1 MTVLSPYSSKF
12 TDVLKESK
20 DLFNQ
25 GGLQTKEERTQF
37 IKSKGLDPDEFRK
50 TYKEYEEIEA
60 KGGAADL
67 AKPGLAA
74 GRLVLGTVGKIG
86 EGIQNIGEAFLP
98 ETTEAIS
105 KKYYDIVPE
114 SVERK
119 RQELF
124 APTMTGFEKFVTT
137 AGSIIV
143 PGTQAVK
150 GLSYAGKLANL
161 GKAGRLGTAA
171 KYGTGFA
178 LGATAVEK
186 PEDNIVNV
194 LAELSDTNVKDEQ
207 GKDIGTVGSLLNKI
221 KINPDDAASQK
232 YLKAFIGNLAFE
244 GVAGG
249 IFGAAK
255 YGISRDAVQKFV
267 AQPTKEFAK
276 NVTKG
281 VSKTADYVLPTAVKG
296 LGKKIK
302 RIASEELTSRMGLT
316 DKAFK
321 SLLQKEGRARDLI
334 TEAEGLTIALKKAAE
349 KEGLNV
355 KGKAGEQNLRL
366 LNMALNYKGPVG
378 ENFALRMLRKQG
390 KTETANVLNS
400 MRKKLDSFSEEI
412 RDNVATARFIK
423 SNPRMTIK
431 SLSKKYDVEPEELI
445 RLNPGLTDDAIKAGN
460 IERIELPSLKTTID
474 DNLGMYLNRTYRIFD
489 DPSYAKNIP
498 QKVQDDAINYL
509 KGLKDKKGNAL
520 LDEEEVGQML
530 YYLTKGLKNTDERKM
545 FFNTIGKRGG
555 KILSRRK
562 DIPVQIR
569 ALWGEVKDPFRSYVN
584 TFTKSGNLIAEHKF
598 RQEIAEE
605 ALKQGK
611 ATRETV
617 GGFPDKPVRGI
628 DEIDEGIS
636 FTESTLGLGGTN
648 TNINNPLKGLF
659 LDPSWKKAIEQGTDV
674 NINAGDGIFGSA
686 VRGWMNLKATSQA
699 AKTVYSIPTHGRNI
713 VGNLFISLANGTVN
727 PGNFRKAF
735 KATADRYK
743 GKMTPELREKI
754 GYYQRLGIIDSSL
767 DINSLRKAAGEGFKF
782 GPDGLIGK
790 AAEKSKLKFL
800 NKKTIQL
807 YEAEDNLFK
816 INNFENLKQRYKKAF
831 PDMSEEMLDKFT
843 AQRTRDMMPNY
854 NLVPKFFKRLRAMP
868 VGNFVA
874 FPAEMVRNTKNL
886 VKYSARDIGEGTIK
900 EVRDL
905 GYTGKIDEK
914 QLKGIGMTRAAG
926 ITAAALAG
934 DGIVET
940 SKAMFGVTDE
950 QEEALNK
957 IVAPW
962 ERGQNKVFTGPVTK
976 NSKGQIEVDY
986 MNLGPID
993 PYSYFKAPAKML
1005 ISAIINNKEYN
1016 DAEIND
1022 MFATSLGNIISPFA
1036 NPSMVAQEFM
1046 DIYDQ
1051 RKRIDGNSK
1060 LGSLVV
1066 GLGSTLTPGT
1076 VDFFLKRKK
1085 FYDSQEKLG
1094 EGREVNQYGFTIAP
1108 GEVDFPAFIG
1118 FRRQKINLSQGLGY
1132 NTGEH
1137 IKNMRRSKSIFANKA
1152 RDFSV
1157 DDPKE
1162 VFEAYKKSQKEKLKH
1177 NQRLRAT
1184 VKAYK
1189 ALGMN
1194 EADMYKALIKDGA
1207 LSPKVAQDEFE
1218 EIIFA
1223 DRNIFRPDMIDES
1236 LIKFGKVGSK
1246 TPIPI
1251 DSIMKV
1257 YRVLQNNKID

>member
-67 AKPGLAA
+67 EKPGLGL
-74 GRLVLGTVGKIG
+74 GRMVLGTVGKVAG
-86 EGIQNIGEAFLP
+86 GVKNIGEAITPTLSQG
-98 ETTEAIS
+98 IS
-105 KKYYDIVPE
+105 DQYYDVVPE
-114 SVERK
+114 AVERK

-124 APTMTGFEKFVTT
+124 APTMTGLDKFVTE
-137 AGSIIV
+137 AGSLVI
-143 PGTQAVK
+143 GGGAAVK
-150 GLSYAGKLANL
+150 GLSYAAKLANL
-161 GKAGRLGTAA
+161 KKASRLGSAA

-178 LGATAVEK
+178 IGATAIEK

-194 LAELSDTNVKDEQ
+194 LAELSDETVKDEQ
-207 GKDIGTVGSLLNKI
+207 GKDVGTVGTLLNKLKI
-221 KINPDDAASQK
+221 KPNDPTSQK
-232 YLKAFIGNLAFE
+232 YLKAFISNLAFE

-249 IFGAAK
+249 VFGAAK
-255 YGISRDAVQKFV
+255 YGISREAVQKFV

-281 VSKTADYVLPTAVKG
+281 VSQTADYVLPTAVKG
-296 LGKKIK
+296 LGKKVK
-302 RIASEELTSRMGLT
+302 RVWDEEFTSRMGLT
-316 DKAFK
+316 DNAFK
-321 SLLQKEGRARDLI
+321 SLLRKEGSAREAI
-334 TEAEGLTIALKKAAE
+334 TEAEGLTKALKEAAE
-349 KEGLNV
+349 KEGLNI
-355 KGKAGEQNLRL
+355 KGKAGEQNLIL
-366 LNMALNYKGPVG
+366 LNNALGGNKSAL
-378 ENFALRMLRKQG
+378 ENIGKQFP
-390 KTETANVLNS
+390 ETANVLNN
-400 MRKKLDSFSEEI
+400 MRGKLDDLSEQI

-423 SNPRMTIK
+423 TNPKMTVQ

-474 DNLGMYLNRTYRIFD
+474 DNLGIYLNRTYRIFD

-498 QKVQDDAINYL
+498 QKAQDDAIAYL
-509 KGLKDKKGNAL
+509 KGLKDKEGNAL

-530 YYLTKGLKNTDERKM
+530 YYLTKGLKNTSERKM
-545 FFNTIGKRGG
+545 FFNSIGKRGG
-555 KILSRRK
+555 KILTRRK
-562 DIPVQIR
+562 DIPVQIK
-569 ALWGEVKDPFRSYVN
+569 ALWGEVKDPFKSYVN

-598 RQEIAEE
+598 RQEIVEE

-617 GGFPDKPVRGI
+617 AGFSGKPVRGL
-628 DEIDEGIS
+628 DEVDEGIS
-636 FTESTLGLGGTN
+636 FTESTMGLGGTN
-648 TNINNPLKGLF
+648 TNINNPLKGIF

-674 NINAGDGIFGSA
+674 NINAGDGIFGKA
-686 VRGWMNLKATSQA
+686 VRGWMQLKATSQA
-699 AKTVYSIPTHGRNI
+699 AKTVYSVPTHGRNI
-713 VGNLFISLANGTVN
+713 LGNLFISLANGTIN
-727 PGNFRKAF
+727 PGNFKKAF
-735 KATADRYK
+735 KDTANRYK
-743 GKMTPELREKI
+743 GKMTPELRKKI
-754 GYYQRLGIIDSSL
+754 AYYQRLGIIDSSL

-800 NKKTIQL
+800 NKKTTQL

-854 NLVPKFFKRLRAMP
+854 NLVPKAFKRLRAMP

-886 VKYSARDIGEGTIK
+886 FKYSIRDIGEGTAK

-905 GYTGKIDEK
+905 GYTGRIEK
-914 QLKGIGMTRAAG
+914 EQLKGIGMTRAAG
-926 ITAAALAG
+926 ITAAAVAG

-962 ERGQNKVFTGPVTK
+962 EKGQNKVFTGPVTK

-1005 ISAIINNKEYN
+1005 ISAIINNKDYN
-1016 DAEIND
+1016 DTEIND
-1022 MFATSLGNIISPFA
+1022 MFKQSVVDIISPFV
-1036 NPSMVAQEFM
+1036 NPSMVAQEAL
-1046 DIYDQ
+1046 DIYEK
-1051 RKRIDGNSK
+1051 RKRIDGSSE
-1060 LGSLVV
+1060 LGSIVAA
-1066 GLGSTLTPGT
+1066 LGSTITPGT
-1076 VDFFLKRKK
+1076 IDFILKRKK

-1108 GEVDFPAFIG
+1108 GEVDFPAFFG
-1118 FRRQKINLSQGLGY
+1118 LRRQKLNLSQGLGY

-1137 IKNMRRSKSIFANKA
+1137 IKNMRKSKSIFSNKI

-1157 DDPKE
+1157 SDPDK
-1162 VFEAYKKSQKEKLKH
+1162 VYDAYKKSQIEKLKH
-1177 NQRLRAT
+1177 NQRLRTT
-1184 VKAYK
+1184 VRAYK
-1189 ALGMN
+1189 ALGMD
-1194 EADMYKALIKDGA
+1194 EGDMYRALIKEGA
-1207 LSPKVAQDEFE
+1207 LSPQVARDEFE
-1218 EIIFA
+1218 EIILA
-1223 DRNIFRPDMIDES
+1223 DKNKFRPDIIDPS
-1236 LIKFGKVGSK
+1236 LIRYSELGSK

-1251 DSIMKV
+1251 DKIMELNKK
-1257 YRVLQNNKID
+1257 LQNLKID

>member
-1 MTVLSPYSSKF
+1 MAEVLSPYSSKF
-12 TDVLKESK
+12 SDVYKELNTLYSQGNLKTGS
-20 DLFNQ
+20 
-25 GGLQTKEERTQF
+25 ERKSF
-37 IKSKGLDPDEFRK
+37 IESKGLDPTEFQK
-50 TYKEYEEIEA
+50 TYKEYENILS

-67 AKPGLAA
+67 EKPGLGL
-74 GRLVLGTVGKIG
+74 GRMVLGTVGKVAG
-86 EGIQNIGEAFLP
+86 GVKNIGEAITPTLSQG
-98 ETTEAIS
+98 IS
-105 KKYYDIVPE
+105 DQYYDAVPE
-114 SVERK
+114 VVERK

-124 APTMTGFEKFVTT
+124 APTMTGLDKFVTE
-137 AGSIIV
+137 AGSLVI
-143 PGTQAVK
+143 GGGAAVK
-150 GLSYAGKLANL
+150 GLSYGAKLANL
-161 GKAGRLGTAA
+161 GKASRLGSAA

-178 LGATAVEK
+178 IGATAIEK

-194 LAELSDTNVKDEQ
+194 LAELSDSNVKDEQ
-207 GKDIGTVGSLLNKI
+207 GKDVGTVGTLLNKLKI
-221 KINPDDAASQK
+221 KPNDPTAQK
-232 YLKAFIGNLAFE
+232 YLKAFISNLAFE

-255 YGISRDAVQKFV
+255 YGISREAVQKFV

-281 VSKTADYVLPTAVKG
+281 VSQTADYVLPTAVKG

-302 RIASEELTSRMGLT
+302 RIYNEEFTSRMGLS

-321 SLLQKEGRARDLI
+321 SLLLKEGSAREAVV
-334 TEAEGLTIALKKAAE
+334 EAEGLTIALKKAAE
-349 KEGLNV
+349 KEGLNI
-355 KGKAGEQNLRL
+355 KGKAGEQNLIL
-366 LNMALNYKGPVG
+366 LNNALGGDKG
-378 ENFALRMLRKQG
+378 ALKGIEKQFP
-390 KTETANVLNS
+390 ETANVLNN
-400 MRKKLDSFSEEI
+400 MREKLDNLSEQI

-423 SNPRMTIK
+423 TNPKMTVQ

-474 DNLGMYLNRTYRIFD
+474 DNLGIYLNRTYRIFD

-498 QKVQDDAINYL
+498 QKVQDDAISYL
-509 KGLKDKKGNAL
+509 KGLKDKEGNAL
-520 LDEEEVGQML
+520 LDEGEVGDML
-530 YYLTKGLKNTDERKM
+530 YYLTKGLKNTNERKM
-545 FFNTIGKRGG
+545 FFNSIGKRGG
-555 KILSRRK
+555 KILTRRK
-562 DIPVQIR
+562 DIPVQIK

-598 RQEIAEE
+598 RTEIAEE

-611 ATRETV
+611 AKKETV
-617 GGFPDKPVRGI
+617 AGFSGKPVRGL
-628 DEIDEGIS
+628 DEVDEGIS
-636 FTESTLGLGGTN
+636 FTESTMGLGGTN

-674 NINAGDGIFGSA
+674 NINAGDGIFGGA
-686 VRGWMNLKATSQA
+686 VRSWMQLKATSQA
-699 AKTVYSIPTHGRNI
+699 AKTVYSVPTHGRNVI
-713 VGNLFISLANGTVN
+713 GNLFISLANGTVN
-727 PGNFRKAF
+727 PNNFRKAF
-735 KATADRYK
+735 KDTANRYR
-743 GKMTPELREKI
+743 GKMTPELRKKI

-790 AAEKSKLKFL
+790 AAEKSGLKKL
-800 NKKTIQL
+800 NKATTQL

-831 PDMSEEMLDKFT
+831 PDMSEDMLDEFT

-874 FPAEMVRNTKNL
+874 FPAEMIRNTKNL
-886 VKYSARDIGEGTIK
+886 FKYSIRDIGGGTAK
-900 EVRDL
+900 ELRDL
-905 GYTGKIDEK
+905 GYTGRIDEK

-926 ITAAALAG
+926 MTAAALAG

-962 ERGQNKVFTGPVTK
+962 ERGQNKVFTGSISK
-976 NSKGQIEVDY
+976 NNKGQIEADY
-986 MNLGPID
+986 MNLGPMD

-1005 ISAIINNKEYN
+1005 ISAIIINKDYN
-1016 DAEIND
+1016 DTEIND
-1022 MFATSLGNIISPFA
+1022 IFALSLGNIISPFA
-1036 NPSMVAQEFM
+1036 NPSMVAQEAL

-1060 LGSLVV
+1060 LGSIALA
-1066 GLGSTLTPGT
+1066 LGSTLTPGT
-1076 VDFFLKRKK
+1076 LDFFLKRKK

-1108 GEVDFPAFIG
+1108 GEVDFPAFFG
-1118 FRRQKINLSQGLGY
+1118 LRRQKLNLSQGLGY

-1137 IKNMRRSKSIFANKA
+1137 IKNMRRSKGIFDNTV

-1157 DDPKE
+1157 SDPDK
-1162 VFEAYKKSQKEKLKH
+1162 VYDAYRKSQIEKLKH
-1177 NQRLRAT
+1177 NQRLRTT
-1184 VKAYK
+1184 VRAYK
-1189 ALGMN
+1189 ALGMD
-1194 EADMYKALIKDGA
+1194 EGDMYRALIKEGA
-1207 LSPKVAQDEFE
+1207 LSPQVARDEFE

-1223 DRNIFRPDMIDES
+1223 DKNIFRPDMIDTS
-1236 LIKFGKVGSK
+1236 LIRYSEIGSK

-1251 DSIMKV
+1251 DKIIELNRK
-1257 YRVLQNNKID
+1257 LQNLKID

>member
-20 DLFNQ
+20 DLFSQ

-60 KGGAADL
+60 KGGAEDL

-86 EGIQNIGEAFLP
+86 EGVQNIGEAFFP
-98 ETTEAIS
+98 KTTEAIS
-105 KKYYDIVPE
+105 EKYYDIVPK

-124 APTMTGFEKFVTT
+124 APTMTGLEKFVTT

-161 GKAGRLGTAA
+161 GKASRLGTAA
-171 KYGTGFA
+171 KYGVGFSI
-178 LGATAVEK
+178 GATAVEK

-194 LAELSDTNVKDEQ
+194 LAEYSNASVKNEQ
-207 GKDIGTVGSLLNKI
+207 GKEIGTVGTLLNKL
-221 KINPDDAASQK
+221 KVNPNDVASEK

-244 GVAGG
+244 GVAGAA
-249 IFGAAK
+249 FGGLKGVAK
-255 YGISRDAVQKFV
+255 TDAIKKLIT
-267 AQPTKEFAK
+267 QPTKEFAS

-296 LGKKIK
+296 IGKKIK
-302 RIASEELTSRMGLT
+302 RIYDEEFTSRMGLS

-321 SLLQKEGRARDLI
+321 SLLLKEGRARDLV
-334 TEAEGLTIALKKAAE
+334 TEAEGLTVALKKATE

-355 KGKAGEQNLRL
+355 KGKAGEPNLIL
-366 LNMALNYKGPVG
+366 LNNALGGDKVAL
-378 ENFALRMLRKQG
+378 ENIKKQFP
-390 KTETANVLNS
+390 ETANVLTS

-412 RDNVATARFIK
+412 RDNVATSRFIK
-423 SNPRMTIK
+423 TNPKMTVQ

-460 IERIELPSLKTTID
+460 IERVELPSLKTTID

-498 QKVQDDAINYL
+498 QKVQDDAVNYL

-569 ALWGEVKDPFRSYVN
+569 ALWGEVKDPFKSYVN

-598 RQEIAEE
+598 RTEIAEE

-617 GGFPDKPVRGI
+617 AGFSGKPVRGL
-628 DEIDEGIS
+628 DEVDEGIS

-699 AKTVYSIPTHGRNI
+699 AKTVYSVPTHGRNV

-727 PGNFRKAF
+727 PNNFRKAF
-735 KATADRYK
+735 KDLSKRYR

-800 NKKTIQL
+800 NKKTTQL

-831 PDMSEEMLDKFT
+831 PDMSEDMLDKFT

-854 NLVPKFFKRLRAMP
+854 NLVPKAFKRLRAMP

-886 VKYSARDIGEGTIK
+886 FKYSLRDIGEGTAK

-914 QLKGIGMTRAAG
+914 QLKGIGYTRAAG
-926 ITAAALAG
+926 ITAAAVAG

-1022 MFATSLGNIISPFA
+1022 IFAASLGNIISPFA
-1036 NPSMVAQEFM
+1036 SPSMVAQEFM

-1085 FYDSQEKLG
+1085 FYDAQEKLG

-1108 GEVDFPAFIG
+1108 GEVDLPAFLG
-1118 FRRQKINLSQGLGY
+1118 FRRQKLNLSQGLGY

-1137 IKNMRRSKSIFANKA
+1137 IKNMRRSKGIFDNKV

-1157 DDPKE
+1157 SDPDE
-1162 VFEAYKKSQKEKLKH
+1162 VYDAYKKSQIEKLKH
-1177 NQRLRAT
+1177 NQRLRTT
-1184 VKAYK
+1184 VRAYK

-1194 EADMYKALIKDGA
+1194 EEDMYKALIKEGA
-1207 LSPKVAQDEFE
+1207 LSPQVARDEFKD
-1218 EIIFA
+1218 IILA
-1223 DRNIFRPDMIDES
+1223 DKNIFRPDMVDTSSIRYS
-1236 LIKFGKVGSK
+1236 KLGSK
-1246 TPIPI
+1246 TPIPL
-1251 DSIMKV
+1251 DKIMDLNRKL
-1257 YRVLQNNKID
+1257 RNTKID

>member
-20 DLFNQ
+20 DLFSQ

-60 KGGAADL
+60 KGGAEDL

-86 EGIQNIGEAFLP
+86 EGVQNIGEAFFP
-98 ETTEAIS
+98 KTTEAIS
-105 KKYYDIVPE
+105 EKYYDIVPK

-124 APTMTGFEKFVTT
+124 APTMTGLEKFVTT

-161 GKAGRLGTAA
+161 GKASRLGTAA
-171 KYGTGFA
+171 KYGVGFSI
-178 LGATAVEK
+178 GATAVEK

-194 LAELSDTNVKDEQ
+194 LAEYSNASVKNEQ
-207 GKDIGTVGSLLNKI
+207 GKEIGTVGTLLNKL
-221 KINPDDAASQK
+221 KVNPNDVASEK

-244 GVAGG
+244 GVAGAA
-249 IFGAAK
+249 FGGLKGVAK
-255 YGISRDAVQKFV
+255 TDAIKKLIT
-267 AQPTKEFAK
+267 QPTKEFAS

-296 LGKKIK
+296 IGKKIK
-302 RIASEELTSRMGLT
+302 RIYDEEFTSRMGLS

-321 SLLQKEGRARDLI
+321 SLLLKEGRARDLV
-334 TEAEGLTIALKKAAE
+334 TEAEGLTVALKKATE

-355 KGKAGEQNLRL
+355 KGKAGEPNLIL
-366 LNMALNYKGPVG
+366 LNNALGGDKVAL
-378 ENFALRMLRKQG
+378 ENIKKQFP
-390 KTETANVLNS
+390 ETANVLTS

-412 RDNVATARFIK
+412 RDNVATSRFIK
-423 SNPRMTIK
+423 TNPKMTVQ

-460 IERIELPSLKTTID
+460 IERVELPSLKTTID

-498 QKVQDDAINYL
+498 QKVQDDAVNYL

-569 ALWGEVKDPFRSYVN
+569 ALWGEVKDPFKSYVN

-598 RQEIAEE
+598 RTEIAEE

-617 GGFPDKPVRGI
+617 AGFSGKPVRGL
-628 DEIDEGIS
+628 DEVDEGIS

-699 AKTVYSIPTHGRNI
+699 AKTVYSVPTHGRNV

-727 PGNFRKAF
+727 PNNFRKAF
-735 KATADRYK
+735 KDLSKRYR

-800 NKKTIQL
+800 NKKTTQL

-854 NLVPKFFKRLRAMP
+854 NLVPKAFKRLRAMP

-886 VKYSARDIGEGTIK
+886 FKYSLRDIGEGTAK

-914 QLKGIGMTRAAG
+914 QLKGIGYTRAAG
-926 ITAAALAG
+926 ITAAAVAG

-1022 MFATSLGNIISPFA
+1022 IFAASLGNIISPFA
-1036 NPSMVAQEFM
+1036 SPSMVAQEFM

-1085 FYDSQEKLG
+1085 FYDAQEKLG

-1108 GEVDFPAFIG
+1108 GEVDLPAFLG
-1118 FRRQKINLSQGLGY
+1118 FRRQKLNLSQGLGY

-1177 NQRLRAT
+1177 NQRLRTT

-1194 EADMYKALIKDGA
+1194 EADMYKALIKEGA

-1223 DRNIFRPDMIDES
+1223 DKNIFRPDMIDES

>member
-20 DLFNQ
+20 DLFSQ

-60 KGGAADL
+60 KGGAEDL

-86 EGIQNIGEAFLP
+86 EGVQNIGEAFFP
-98 ETTEAIS
+98 KTTEAIS
-105 KKYYDIVPE
+105 EKYYDIVPK

-124 APTMTGFEKFVTT
+124 APTMTGLEKFVTT

-161 GKAGRLGTAA
+161 GKASRLGTAA
-171 KYGTGFA
+171 KYGVGFSI
-178 LGATAVEK
+178 GATAVEK

-194 LAELSDTNVKDEQ
+194 LAEYSNASVKNEQ
-207 GKDIGTVGSLLNKI
+207 GKEIGTVGTLLNKL
-221 KINPDDAASQK
+221 KVNPNDVASEK

-244 GVAGG
+244 GVAGAA
-249 IFGAAK
+249 FGGLKGVAK
-255 YGISRDAVQKFV
+255 TDAIKKLIT
-267 AQPTKEFAK
+267 QPTKEFAS

-296 LGKKIK
+296 IGKKIK
-302 RIASEELTSRMGLT
+302 RIYDEEFTSRMGLS

-321 SLLQKEGRARDLI
+321 SLLLKEGRARDLV
-334 TEAEGLTIALKKAAE
+334 TEAEGLTVALKKATE

-355 KGKAGEQNLRL
+355 KGKAGEPNLIL
-366 LNMALNYKGPVG
+366 LNNALGGDKVAL
-378 ENFALRMLRKQG
+378 ENIKKQFP
-390 KTETANVLNS
+390 ETANVLTS

-412 RDNVATARFIK
+412 RDNVATSRFIK
-423 SNPRMTIK
+423 TNPKMTVQ

-460 IERIELPSLKTTID
+460 IERVELPSLKTTID

-498 QKVQDDAINYL
+498 QKVQDDAVNYL

-569 ALWGEVKDPFRSYVN
+569 ALWGEVKDPFKSYVN

-598 RQEIAEE
+598 RTEIAEE

-617 GGFPDKPVRGI
+617 AGFSGKPVRGL
-628 DEIDEGIS
+628 DEVDEGIS

-699 AKTVYSIPTHGRNI
+699 AKTVYSVPTHGRNV

-727 PGNFRKAF
+727 PNNFRKAF
-735 KATADRYK
+735 KDLSKRYR

-800 NKKTIQL
+800 NKKTTQL

-831 PDMSEEMLDKFT
+831 PDMSEDMLDKFT

-854 NLVPKFFKRLRAMP
+854 NLVPKAFKRLRAMP

-886 VKYSARDIGEGTIK
+886 FKYSLRDIGEGTAK

-914 QLKGIGMTRAAG
+914 QLKGIGYTRAAG
-926 ITAAALAG
+926 ITAAAVAG

-1022 MFATSLGNIISPFA
+1022 IFAASLGNIISPFA
-1036 NPSMVAQEFM
+1036 SPSMVAQEFM

-1085 FYDSQEKLG
+1085 FYDAQEKLG

-1108 GEVDFPAFIG
+1108 GEVDLPAFLG
-1118 FRRQKINLSQGLGY
+1118 FRRQKLNLSQGLGY

-1177 NQRLRAT
+1177 NQRLRTT

-1194 EADMYKALIKDGA
+1194 EADMYKALIKEGA

-1223 DRNIFRPDMIDES
+1223 DKNIFRPDMIDES

>member
-1 MTVLSPYSSKF
+1 VQLFNMTVLSPYSSKF

-20 DLFNQ
+20 DLFSQ

-60 KGGAADL
+60 KGGAEDL

-86 EGIQNIGEAFLP
+86 EGVQNIGEAFFP
-98 ETTEAIS
+98 KTTEAIS
-105 KKYYDIVPE
+105 EKYYDIVPE

-124 APTMTGFEKFVTT
+124 APTMTGLEKFVTT

-161 GKAGRLGTAA
+161 GKASRLGTAA
-171 KYGTGFA
+171 KYGVGFSI
-178 LGATAVEK
+178 GATAVEK

-194 LAELSDTNVKDEQ
+194 LAEYSNASVKNEQ
-207 GKDIGTVGSLLNKI
+207 GKEIGTVGTLLNKL
-221 KINPDDAASQK
+221 KVNPNDAASEK

-244 GVAGG
+244 GVAGAA
-249 IFGAAK
+249 FGGLKGVAK
-255 YGISRDAVQKFV
+255 TDAIKNLV

-302 RIASEELTSRMGLT
+302 RIVNEEFTSRMGLT
-316 DKAFK
+316 DRAFK
-321 SLLQKEGRARDLI
+321 SLLLKEGRARDLV
-334 TEAEGLTIALKKAAE
+334 TEAEGLTVALKKATE

-355 KGKAGEQNLRL
+355 KGKAGEPNLIL
-366 LNMALNYKGPVG
+366 LNNALGGDKVAL
-378 ENFALRMLRKQG
+378 ENIKKQFP
-390 KTETANVLNS
+390 ETANVLTS

-412 RDNVATARFIK
+412 RDNVATSRFIK
-423 SNPRMTIK
+423 TNPKMTVQ

-445 RLNPGLTDDAIKAGN
+445 RLNPSLTDDAIKAGN
-460 IERIELPSLKTTID
+460 IERVELPSLKTTID

-498 QKVQDDAINYL
+498 QKVQDDAVNYL

-530 YYLTKGLKNTDERKM
+530 YYLTKGLKDTSERKM

-569 ALWGEVKDPFRSYVN
+569 ALWGEVKDPFKSYVN

-598 RQEIAEE
+598 RTEIAEE

-617 GGFPDKPVRGI
+617 AGFSGKPVRGL
-628 DEIDEGIS
+628 DEVDEGIS

-699 AKTVYSIPTHGRNI
+699 AKTVYSVPTHGRNV

-727 PGNFRKAF
+727 PNNFKKAF
-735 KATADRYK
+735 KDLSKRYK

-800 NKKTIQL
+800 NKKTTQL

-854 NLVPKFFKRLRAMP
+854 NLVPKAFKRLRAMP

-886 VKYSARDIGEGTIK
+886 FKYSLRDIGEGTAK

-905 GYTGKIDEK
+905 GYTGRIEK
-914 QLKGIGMTRAAG
+914 GQLKGIGMTRAAG
-926 ITAAALAG
+926 ITAAAVAG

-1022 MFATSLGNIISPFA
+1022 IFAASLGNIISPFA

-1108 GEVDFPAFIG
+1108 GEVDFRAFMG
-1118 FRRQKINLSQGLGY
+1118 FRRQKLNLSQGLGY

-1157 DDPKE
+1157 DDPKK

-1257 YRVLQNNKID
+1257 YRVLQNNRID

>member
-1 MTVLSPYSSKF
+1 
-12 TDVLKESK
+12 
-20 DLFNQ
+20 
-25 GGLQTKEERTQF
+25 
-37 IKSKGLDPDEFRK
+37 
-50 TYKEYEEIEA
+50 
-60 KGGAADL
+60 
-67 AKPGLAA
+67 
-74 GRLVLGTVGKIG
+74 
-86 EGIQNIGEAFLP
+86 
-98 ETTEAIS
+98 
-105 KKYYDIVPE
+105 
-114 SVERK
+114 
-119 RQELF
+119 
-124 APTMTGFEKFVTT
+124 
-137 AGSIIV
+137 
-143 PGTQAVK
+143 
-150 GLSYAGKLANL
+150 
-161 GKAGRLGTAA
+161 
-171 KYGTGFA
+171 
-178 LGATAVEK
+178 
-186 PEDNIVNV
+186 
-194 LAELSDTNVKDEQ
+194 
-207 GKDIGTVGSLLNKI
+207 
-221 KINPDDAASQK
+221 
-232 YLKAFIGNLAFE
+232 
-244 GVAGG
+244 
-249 IFGAAK
+249 
-255 YGISRDAVQKFV
+255 
-267 AQPTKEFAK
+267 
-276 NVTKG
+276 
-281 VSKTADYVLPTAVKG
+281 
-296 LGKKIK
+296 
-302 RIASEELTSRMGLT
+302 
-316 DKAFK
+316 
-321 SLLQKEGRARDLI
+321 
-334 TEAEGLTIALKKAAE
+334 
-349 KEGLNV
+349 
-355 KGKAGEQNLRL
+355 
-366 LNMALNYKGPVG
+366 
-378 ENFALRMLRKQG
+378 MLRKQG

-498 QKVQDDAINYL
+498 QKVQDDAVNYL

-735 KATADRYK
+735 KATADRYR

-790 AAEKSKLKFL
+790 AAEKSGLKQL

-816 INNFENLKQRYKKAF
+816 INNFENLKKRYRKAF
-831 PDMSEEMLDKFT
+831 PDIDEKTLDQFV
-843 AQRTRDMMPNY
+843 ARRTRDMTPNY
-854 NLVPKFFKRLRAMP
+854 NLVPKFFKSLRVMP

-886 VKYSARDIGEGTIK
+886 VKYAIRDIGGGTAK
-900 EVRDL
+900 ELRDL
-905 GYTGKIDEK
+905 GYKGAIDQN
-914 QLKGIGMTRAAG
+914 QLKGIGMTRTAG
-926 ITAAALAG
+926 ILSAAYAG
-934 DGIVET
+934 DGIVEG
-940 SKAMFGVTDE
+940 SKSLFGVTDE
-950 QEEALNK
+950 QEQALNK
-957 IVAPW
+957 VVAPW
-962 ERGQNKVFTGPVTK
+962 ERGQNKVFTGPIKK
-976 NSKGQIEVDY
+976 NDRGQIEVDY
-986 MNLGPID
+986 MNLGPMD
-993 PYSYFKAPAKML
+993 PYAYFKTPAKL
-1005 ISAIINNKEYN
+1005 LVSSIFNNQNLN
-1016 DAEIND
+1016 DAEIDDRFNQALID
-1022 MFATSLGNIISPFA
+1022 IVSPFA
-1036 NPSMVAQEFM
+1036 NPSMVAQEALE
-1046 DIYDQ
+1046 IYEG
-1051 RKRIDGNSK
+1051 RKRIDDSSTI
-1060 LGSLVV
+1060 GSIVKA
-1066 GLGSTLTPGT
+1066 LGSTLTPGT
-1076 VDFFLKRKK
+1076 IDLLLKRKK

-1108 GEVDFPAFIG
+1108 GEVDIPAFLG
-1118 FRRQKINLSQGLGY
+1118 FRRQRLNLSQGLGY

-1137 IKNMRRSKSIFANKA
+1137 IKNMRRSKSIFANKV
-1152 RDFSV
+1152 RDFTT
-1157 DDPKE
+1157 DDPAD
-1162 VFEAYKKSQKEKLKH
+1162 VLDAYKSSQKEKLKH
-1177 NQRLRAT
+1177 AQRLRG
-1184 VKAYK
+1184 VVGAYRD
-1189 ALGMN
+1189 LGMSN
-1194 EADMYKALIKDGA
+1194 SDIYKALIKEGA

-1223 DRNIFRPDMIDES
+1223 DENIFRPDMIDTS
-1236 LIKFGKVGSK
+1236 LIRFGELGSK
-1246 TPIPI
+1246 TPIPLTEI
-1251 DSIMKV
+1251 IEFNRK
-1257 YRVLQNNKID
+1257 LQNSKID

>member
-20 DLFNQ
+20 DLFSQ

-60 KGGAADL
+60 KGGAEDL

-86 EGIQNIGEAFLP
+86 EGVQNIGEAFFP
-98 ETTEAIS
+98 KTTEAIS
-105 KKYYDIVPE
+105 EKYYDIVPK

-124 APTMTGFEKFVTT
+124 APTMTGLEKFVTT

-161 GKAGRLGTAA
+161 GKASRLGTAA
-171 KYGTGFA
+171 KYGVGFSI
-178 LGATAVEK
+178 GATAVEK

-194 LAELSDTNVKDEQ
+194 LAEYSNASVKNEQ
-207 GKDIGTVGSLLNKI
+207 GKEIGTVGTLLNKL
-221 KINPDDAASQK
+221 KVNPNDAASEK

-244 GVAGG
+244 GVAGAA
-249 IFGAAK
+249 FGGLKGVAK
-255 YGISRDAVQKFV
+255 TDAIKKLIT
-267 AQPTKEFAK
+267 QPTKEFAS

-296 LGKKIK
+296 IGKKIK
-302 RIASEELTSRMGLT
+302 RIYDEEFTSRMGLS

-321 SLLQKEGRARDLI
+321 SLLLKEGRARDLV
-334 TEAEGLTIALKKAAE
+334 TEAEGLTVALKKATE

-355 KGKAGEQNLRL
+355 KGKAGEPNLIL
-366 LNMALNYKGPVG
+366 LNNALGGDKVAL
-378 ENFALRMLRKQG
+378 ENIKKQFP
-390 KTETANVLNS
+390 ETANVLTS

-412 RDNVATARFIK
+412 RDNVATSRFIK
-423 SNPRMTIK
+423 TNPKMTVQ

-460 IERIELPSLKTTID
+460 IERVELPSLKTTID

-498 QKVQDDAINYL
+498 QKVQDDAVNYL

-569 ALWGEVKDPFRSYVN
+569 ALWGEVKDPFKSYVN

-598 RQEIAEE
+598 RTEIAEE

-617 GGFPDKPVRGI
+617 AGFSGKPVRGL
-628 DEIDEGIS
+628 DEVDEGIS
-636 FTESTLGLGGTN
+636 FTESTIGLGGTN

-674 NINAGDGIFGSA
+674 NINAGDGIFGKA

-699 AKTVYSIPTHGRNI
+699 AKTVYSIPTHGRNVI
-713 VGNLFISLANGTVN
+713 GNLFISLANGTVN
-727 PGNFRKAF
+727 PNNFRKAF
-735 KATADRYK
+735 KATADRYR

-800 NKKTIQL
+800 NKKTVQL

-831 PDMSEEMLDKFT
+831 PDMSEDMLDKFT

-854 NLVPKFFKRLRAMP
+854 NLVPKAFKRLRAMP

-886 VKYSARDIGEGTIK
+886 FKYSLRDIGEGTAK

-914 QLKGIGMTRAAG
+914 QLKGIGYTRAAG
-926 ITAAALAG
+926 ITAAAVAG

-1022 MFATSLGNIISPFA
+1022 IFAASLGNIISPFA
-1036 NPSMVAQEFM
+1036 SPSMVAQEFM

-1085 FYDSQEKLG
+1085 FYDAQEKLG

-1108 GEVDFPAFIG
+1108 GEVDLPAFLG
-1118 FRRQKINLSQGLGY
+1118 FRRQKLNLSQGLGY

-1177 NQRLRAT
+1177 NQRLRTT

-1223 DRNIFRPDMIDES
+1223 DKNIFRPDMIDES

>member
-1 MTVLSPYSSKF
+1 M
-12 TDVLKESK
+12 
-20 DLFNQ
+20 Q
-25 GGLQTKEERTQF
+25 
-37 IKSKGLDPDEFRK
+37 
-50 TYKEYEEIEA
+50 
-60 KGGAADL
+60 
-67 AKPGLAA
+67 
-74 GRLVLGTVGKIG
+74 
-86 EGIQNIGEAFLP
+86 
-98 ETTEAIS
+98 
-105 KKYYDIVPE
+105 
-114 SVERK
+114 
-119 RQELF
+119 
-124 APTMTGFEKFVTT
+124 
-137 AGSIIV
+137 
-143 PGTQAVK
+143 
-150 GLSYAGKLANL
+150 
-161 GKAGRLGTAA
+161 
-171 KYGTGFA
+171 
-178 LGATAVEK
+178 
-186 PEDNIVNV
+186 
-194 LAELSDTNVKDEQ
+194 
-207 GKDIGTVGSLLNKI
+207 
-221 KINPDDAASQK
+221 
-232 YLKAFIGNLAFE
+232 
-244 GVAGG
+244 
-249 IFGAAK
+249 
-255 YGISRDAVQKFV
+255 
-267 AQPTKEFAK
+267 
-276 NVTKG
+276 
-281 VSKTADYVLPTAVKG
+281 
-296 LGKKIK
+296 
-302 RIASEELTSRMGLT
+302 
-316 DKAFK
+316 
-321 SLLQKEGRARDLI
+321 
-334 TEAEGLTIALKKAAE
+334 AEGLTIALKKAAE

-355 KGKAGEQNLRL
+355 KGIAGEKNLRL

-390 KTETANVLNS
+390 KTETANVLNN
-400 MRKKLDSFSEEI
+400 MRRNLDNFSEEI
-412 RDNVATARFIK
+412 RDNIATARFIK
-423 SNPRMTIK
+423 SNPKMTIQ

-498 QKVQDDAINYL
+498 QKVQDDAVNYL

-545 FFNTIGKRGG
+545 FFNAIGKRGG
-555 KILSRRK
+555 KILTRRK

-569 ALWGEVKDPFRSYVN
+569 ALWGEVKDPFKSYVN

-598 RQEIAEE
+598 RTEIAEE

-617 GGFPDKPVRGI
+617 GGFSGKPVRGL
-628 DEIDEGIS
+628 DEVDEGIS
-636 FTESTLGLGGTN
+636 FTESTIGLGGTN

-674 NINAGDGIFGSA
+674 NINAGDGIFGKA

-699 AKTVYSIPTHGRNI
+699 AKTVYSIPTHGRNVI
-713 VGNLFISLANGTVN
+713 GNLFISLANGTVN
-727 PGNFRKAF
+727 PNNFRKAF
-735 KATADRYK
+735 KATADRYR

-800 NKKTIQL
+800 NKKTVQL

-886 VKYSARDIGEGTIK
+886 FKYSIRDIGEGTAK

-905 GYTGKIDEK
+905 GYTGRIDEK

-926 ITAAALAG
+926 MTAAALAG
-934 DGIVET
+934 DGMVET
-940 SKAMFGVTDE
+940 SKGMFGVTDE

-962 ERGQNKVFTGPVTK
+962 ERGQNKIFTGPITK

-1016 DAEIND
+1016 DTEIND

-1060 LGSLVV
+1060 LGSIIVA
-1066 GLGSTLTPGT
+1066 LGSTLTPGT
-1076 VDFFLKRKK
+1076 LDFFLKRKK

-1108 GEVDFPAFIG
+1108 GEVDLPAFLG
-1118 FRRQKINLSQGLGY
+1118 FRRQKLNLSQGLGY

-1137 IKNMRRSKSIFANKA
+1137 IKNMRRSKGIFDNKV

-1157 DDPKE
+1157 SDPDE
-1162 VFEAYKKSQKEKLKH
+1162 VYDAYKKSQIEKLKH
-1177 NQRLRAT
+1177 NQRLRTT
-1184 VKAYK
+1184 VRAYK

-1194 EADMYKALIKDGA
+1194 EEDMYKALIKEGA
-1207 LSPKVAQDEFE
+1207 LSPQVARDEFKD
-1218 EIIFA
+1218 IILA
-1223 DRNIFRPDMIDES
+1223 DKNIFRPDMVDTSSIRYS
-1236 LIKFGKVGSK
+1236 KLGSK
-1246 TPIPI
+1246 TPIPL
-1251 DSIMKV
+1251 DKIMDLNRKL
-1257 YRVLQNNKID
+1257 RNTKID

>member
-25 GGLQTKEERTQF
+25 GSLQTKEERTQF
-37 IKSKGLDPDEFRK
+37 IKSKGLDPNEFRK

-60 KGGAADL
+60 KGGAEDL
-67 AKPGLAA
+67 AKPGIAL
-74 GRLVLGTVGKIG
+74 GRMALGTVGKIA
-86 EGIQNIGEAFLP
+86 EGVQNIGEAVAP
-98 ETTEAIS
+98 ELSETIS
-105 KKYYDIVPE
+105 KKYYDVVPE

-124 APTMTGFEKFVTT
+124 APTMTGLDKFVST

-143 PGTQAVK
+143 PGTQVVK

-161 GKAGRLGTAA
+161 GKASRLGNAA
-171 KYGTGFA
+171 KYGAGFA
-178 LGATAVEK
+178 IGATAIEK

-194 LAELSDTNVKDEQ
+194 LAEYSNASVKNEQ
-207 GKDIGTVGSLLNKI
+207 GKEIGTVGTLLNKL
-221 KINPDDAASQK
+221 KVNPNDAVSEK

-244 GVAGG
+244 GVAGVA
-249 IFGAAK
+249 FGGLKGVAK
-255 YGISRDAVQKFV
+255 TDAIKKLIT
-267 AQPTKEFAK
+267 QPTKEFAS

-296 LGKKIK
+296 IGKKIK
-302 RIASEELTSRMGLT
+302 RIYDEEFTSRMGLT
-316 DKAFK
+316 DRAFK
-321 SLLQKEGRARDLI
+321 SLLQKEGRARDLV
-334 TEAEGLTIALKKAAE
+334 TEAEGLTVALKKTTE

-355 KGKAGEQNLRL
+355 KGKAGEQNLIL
-366 LNMALNYKGPVG
+366 LNNALGGDKGAL
-378 ENFALRMLRKQG
+378 ENIKKQFP
-390 KTETANVLNS
+390 ETANVLTS

-412 RDNVATARFIK
+412 RDNVATSRFIK
-423 SNPRMTIK
+423 TNPKMTVQ

-460 IERIELPSLKTTID
+460 IERVELPSLKTTID

-498 QKVQDDAINYL
+498 QKVQDDAVNYL

-545 FFNTIGKRGG
+545 FFNAIGKRGG

-562 DIPVQIR
+562 DIPVQIK
-569 ALWGEVKDPFRSYVN
+569 ALWGEVKDPFKSYVN

-598 RQEIAEE
+598 RTEIAEE

-617 GGFPDKPVRGI
+617 AGFSGKPVRGLG
-628 DEIDEGIS
+628 EVDEGIS

-699 AKTVYSIPTHGRNI
+699 AKTVYSVPTHGRNV

-727 PGNFRKAF
+727 PNNFRKAF
-735 KATADRYK
+735 KDLSKRYR

-767 DINSLRKAAGEGFKF
+767 DINSLRKAAGEGFKL

-800 NKKTIQL
+800 NKKTTQL

-854 NLVPKFFKRLRAMP
+854 NLVPKAFKRLRAMP

-886 VKYSARDIGEGTIK
+886 FKYSLRDIGEGTAK

-905 GYTGKIDEK
+905 GYTGRIEK
-914 QLKGIGMTRAAG
+914 GQLKGIGMTRAAG
-926 ITAAALAG
+926 ITAAAVAG

-1022 MFATSLGNIISPFA
+1022 IFAASLGNIISPFA
-1036 NPSMVAQEFM
+1036 SPSMVAQEFM

-1060 LGSLVV
+1060 LGSMIV

-1085 FYDSQEKLG
+1085 FYDAQEKLG

-1108 GEVDFPAFIG
+1108 GEVDFRAFMG
-1118 FRRQKINLSQGLGY
+1118 FRRQKLNLSQGLGY

-1177 NQRLRAT
+1177 NQRLRTT

-1194 EADMYKALIKDGA
+1194 EADMYKALIKEGA

-1223 DRNIFRPDMIDES
+1223 DKNIFRPDMIDES

-1246 TPIPI
+1246 TPIPL

-1257 YRVLQNNKID
+1257 YQILQNNKID

>member
-20 DLFNQ
+20 DLFSQ

-60 KGGAADL
+60 KGGAEDL
-67 AKPGLAA
+67 AKPGIAL
-74 GRLVLGTVGKIG
+74 GRMALGTVGKIA
-86 EGIQNIGEAFLP
+86 EGVQNIGEAVAP
-98 ETTEAIS
+98 ELSETIS
-105 KKYYDIVPE
+105 KKYYDVVPE

-124 APTMTGFEKFVTT
+124 APTMTGLDKFVST
-137 AGSIIV
+137 AGSLII

-150 GLSYAGKLANL
+150 GLSYAAKLANL
-161 GKAGRLGTAA
+161 GKASRLGNAA
-171 KYGTGFA
+171 KYGAGFA
-178 LGATAVEK
+178 IGATAIEK

-194 LAELSDTNVKDEQ
+194 LAEYSNASVKNEQ
-207 GKDIGTVGSLLNKI
+207 GKEIGTVGTLLNKL
-221 KINPDDAASQK
+221 KVNPNDAVSEK

-244 GVAGG
+244 GVAGAA
-249 IFGAAK
+249 FGGLKGVAK
-255 YGISRDAVQKFV
+255 TDAIKKLIT
-267 AQPTKEFAK
+267 QPTKEFAS

-296 LGKKIK
+296 VGKKINRVLK
-302 RIASEELTSRMGLT
+302 ESFTSRMGLN
-316 DKAFK
+316 DRGLRA
-321 SLLQKEGRARDLI
+321 LLEKEGAAREAI
-334 TEAEGLTIALKKAAE
+334 TEAEGLTVALKEAAK
-349 KEGLNV
+349 KEGLNI

-378 ENFALRMLRKQG
+378 ENYALRMLRKQG
-390 KTETANVLNS
+390 KNQTANVLNN
-400 MRKKLDSFSEEI
+400 MRGKLDNLSEQI

-423 SNPRMTIK
+423 TNPKMTVQ

-445 RLNPGLTDDAIKAGN
+445 RLNPGLTDDAIKVGN
-460 IERIELPSLKTTID
+460 IERVELPSLKTTID
-474 DNLGMYLNRTYRIFD
+474 DNLGIYINRTYRIFD

-498 QKVQDDAINYL
+498 KKAQDDAINYL
-509 KGLKDKKGNAL
+509 KGLKDKKGQAL

-530 YYLTKGLKNTDERKM
+530 YYLTKGLKNTNERKM
-545 FFNTIGKRGG
+545 FFNTIGRRGG
-555 KILSRRK
+555 KILTRRK
-562 DIPVQIR
+562 DIPVQIK
-569 ALWGEVKDPFRSYVN
+569 ALWGEVKDPFKSYVN

-598 RQEIAEE
+598 RTEIAEE

-617 GGFPDKPVRGI
+617 AGFPDKPVRGL
-628 DEIDEGIS
+628 DEVDEGIS
-636 FTESTLGLGGTN
+636 FTESSMGLGGTN

-727 PGNFRKAF
+727 PNNFKTAF
-735 KATADRYK
+735 KDTAKRYA

-754 GYYQRLGIIDSSL
+754 GKYQRLGIIDSSL
-767 DINSLRKAAGEGFKF
+767 DIGSLRKAAGEGFKF

-790 AAEKSKLKFL
+790 AAEKSGLKQL
-800 NKKTIQL
+800 NKKTTQL

-831 PDMSEEMLDKFT
+831 PDMSEDMLDKFT

-854 NLVPKFFKRLRAMP
+854 NLVPKFFKSLRALP

-874 FPAEMVRNTKNL
+874 FPAEMVRNTRNL
-886 VKYSARDIGEGTIK
+886 FKYSIRDIGEGTAK

-905 GYTGKIDEK
+905 GYTGRIEK
-914 QLKGIGMTRAAG
+914 GQLKGIGMTRAAG
-926 ITAAALAG
+926 ITAAAVAG

-976 NSKGQIEVDY
+976 NNKGQIEVDY

-993 PYSYFKAPAKML
+993 PYSYFKSPAKML
-1005 ISAIINNKEYN
+1005 ISAIVNNQEYN
-1016 DAEIND
+1016 DAQIND
-1022 MFATSLGNIISPFA
+1022 MFAQSVADIISPFA
-1036 NPSMVAQEFM
+1036 NPSMVAQEAL
-1046 DIYDQ
+1046 DIYEK
-1051 RKRIDGNSK
+1051 RKRVDGSSE
-1060 LGSLVV
+1060 LGSIVAA
-1066 GLGSTLTPGT
+1066 LGSTITPGT
-1076 VDFFLKRKK
+1076 VDFLLKRKK

-1108 GEVDFPAFIG
+1108 GEVDLPAFLG
-1118 FRRQKINLSQGLGY
+1118 FRRQKLNLSQGLGY

-1177 NQRLRAT
+1177 NQRLRTT

-1194 EADMYKALIKDGA
+1194 EADMYKALIKEGA

-1223 DRNIFRPDMIDES
+1223 DKNIFRPDMIDES

-1257 YRVLQNNKID
+1257 YQVLQNNKID

>member
-20 DLFNQ
+20 DLFSQ

-60 KGGAADL
+60 KGGAEDL

-86 EGIQNIGEAFLP
+86 EGVQNIGEAFFP
-98 ETTEAIS
+98 KTTEAIS
-105 KKYYDIVPE
+105 EKYYDIVPE

-124 APTMTGFEKFVTT
+124 APTMTGLEKFVTT

-161 GKAGRLGTAA
+161 GKASRLGTAA
-171 KYGTGFA
+171 KYGVGFSI
-178 LGATAVEK
+178 GATAVEK

-194 LAELSDTNVKDEQ
+194 LAEYSNASVKNEQ
-207 GKDIGTVGSLLNKI
+207 GKEIGTVGTLLNKL
-221 KINPDDAASQK
+221 KVNPNDAASEK

-244 GVAGG
+244 GVAGAA
-249 IFGAAK
+249 FGGLKGVAK
-255 YGISRDAVQKFV
+255 TDAIKNLV

-302 RIASEELTSRMGLT
+302 RIVNEEFTSRMGLT
-316 DKAFK
+316 DRAFK
-321 SLLQKEGRARDLI
+321 SLLLKEGRARDLV
-334 TEAEGLTIALKKAAE
+334 TEAEGLTVALKKATE

-355 KGKAGEQNLRL
+355 KGKAGEPNLIL
-366 LNMALNYKGPVG
+366 LNNALGGDKVAL
-378 ENFALRMLRKQG
+378 ENIKKQFP
-390 KTETANVLNS
+390 ETANVLTS

-412 RDNVATARFIK
+412 RDNVATSRFIK
-423 SNPRMTIK
+423 TNPKMTVQ

-445 RLNPGLTDDAIKAGN
+445 RLNPSLTDDAIKAGN
-460 IERIELPSLKTTID
+460 IERVELPSLKTTID

-498 QKVQDDAINYL
+498 QKVQDDAVNYL

-530 YYLTKGLKNTDERKM
+530 YYLTKGLKDTSERKM

-569 ALWGEVKDPFRSYVN
+569 ALWGEVKDPFKSYVN

-598 RQEIAEE
+598 RTEIAEE

-617 GGFPDKPVRGI
+617 AGFSGKPVRGL
-628 DEIDEGIS
+628 DEVDEGIS

-699 AKTVYSIPTHGRNI
+699 AKTVYSVPTHGRNV

-727 PGNFRKAF
+727 PNNFKKAF
-735 KATADRYK
+735 KDLSKRYK

-800 NKKTIQL
+800 NKKTTQL

-854 NLVPKFFKRLRAMP
+854 NLVPKAFKRLRAMP

-886 VKYSARDIGEGTIK
+886 FKYSLRDIGEGTAK

-905 GYTGKIDEK
+905 GYTGRIEK
-914 QLKGIGMTRAAG
+914 GQLKGIGMTRAAG
-926 ITAAALAG
+926 ITAAAVAG

-1022 MFATSLGNIISPFA
+1022 IFAASLGNIISPFA

-1108 GEVDFPAFIG
+1108 GEVDFRAFMG
-1118 FRRQKINLSQGLGY
+1118 FRRQKLNLSQGLGY

-1157 DDPKE
+1157 DDPKK

-1257 YRVLQNNKID
+1257 YRVLQNNRID